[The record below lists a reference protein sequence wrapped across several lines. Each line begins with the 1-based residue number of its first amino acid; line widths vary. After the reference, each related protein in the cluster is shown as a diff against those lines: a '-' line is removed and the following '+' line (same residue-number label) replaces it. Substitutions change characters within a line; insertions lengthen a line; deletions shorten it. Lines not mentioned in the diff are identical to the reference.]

1 MGLNK
6 TKLVRTGPTE
16 AFRFTFYDSAH
27 PTYLGTKCELAKV
40 DQIYVVQIQTATVLA
55 TRLSSRFLDQVH

>member
-16 AFRFTFYDSAH
+16 AFRFAFYDSAC
-27 PTYLGTKCELAKV
+27 PTYLLGTKCVLAKV
-40 DQIYVVQIQTATVLA
+40 DQIYVVQIQTAGHTA
-55 TRLSSRFLDQVH
+55 IK